1 MATVTVR
8 PSVEIATGLCVG
20 LTLYVSNGQ
29 LQTSEGSMALLRWWR
44 VRVLHLEGVR
54 SKGRFLIERSVHLLD
69 TGKLGGYFVLSRK
82 DLS

>member
-8 PSVEIATGLCVG
+8 PSVEMVDVG
-20 LTLYVSNGQ
+20 LTWHASNGQ

-44 VRVLHLEGVR
+44 VRILHSEGIR

-69 TGKLGGYFVLSRK
+69 TGKLGVYSFVLSLK
-82 DLS
+82 DSS

>member
-8 PSVEIATGLCVG
+8 PSVETSTRSYLG

-44 VRVLHLEGVR
+44 VRVLRSEGVR
-54 SKGRFLIERSVHLLD
+54 SEGRFLIERSVHLLD
-69 TGKLGGYFVLSRK
+69 TGKLGVYSFYLVRY
-82 DLS
+82 

>member
-8 PSVEIATGLCVG
+8 PSVEIATGLYVG

-29 LQTSEGSMALLRWWR
+29 LQTSEGSVALLRWWR
-44 VRVLHLEGVR
+44 VRVLHSEGVR

-69 TGKLGGYFVLSRK
+69 MGKLGAFSFYLART
-82 DLS
+82 

>member
-8 PSVEIATGLCVG
+8 PSVEIATGLYVG

-44 VRVLHLEGVR
+44 VRVLHPEGVR
-54 SKGRFLIERSVHLLD
+54 SKGRFLIECSVHLLD
-69 TGKLGGYFVLSRK
+69 TGKLGGYSFYLARI
-82 DLS
+82 

>member
-1 MATVTVR
+1 MATVTVI
-8 PSVEIATGLCVG
+8 EMAIGLYVG
-20 LTLYVSNGQ
+20 LILYVSNGQ

-69 TGKLGGYFVLSRK
+69 TGKLGVYSFYLVRI
-82 DLS
+82 